1 MRKRRKGNRN
11 LRRLNVPDEML
22 DMTQVSSLY
31 LFFGYGLRRL
41 VARGVLKWMAW
52 LYVLTLSSVYMFF
65 GDGMRDIDHTLEW
78 LALIVLNLRGMID
91 PS

>member
-1 MRKRRKGNRN
+1 MRKPHKGGRK
-11 LRRLNVPDEML
+11 LRRLNVPEEMP

-41 VARGVLKWMAW
+41 VACGFLKWIAW

-65 GDGMRDIDHTLEW
+65 GDGVRDVDRVLERVA
-78 LALIVLNLRGMID
+78 LAVLNLRGMID